1 MGFIYTHF
9 SVERL
14 NKRVRT
20 EIQRIESEEDK
31 YTEDNRQVCSLLFH
45 ILPTYFKSERYSD
58 VEELLQLIKM
68 HVLEESK

>member
-14 NKRVRT
+14 NKQVRT

-31 YTEDNRQVCSLLFH
+31 YTEDNRQVCSLLFR
-45 ILPTYFKSERYSD
+45 ILPTYFESERYSD